1 MAIETDARGGEA
13 VRSLVAA
20 ARAGLIAGAEAE
32 SLVTGVVRMIE
43 DVEVSL
49 NRLAAQRADLI
60 ALGAALVEAAPEV
73 MVPVLPGED
82 TGPASVAVDRARQAL
97 VAELATGAGASETTT
112 WTLVETAIEL
122 VDHLPGVLDTM
133 RTGLIGDRQARQ
145 VVRHGGDLPDAA
157 KAAFEAGVLDSLAA
171 DRTAAGVGRAAR
183 RWRDRVHPVTPA
195 ERHTRAAHE
204 RAVHLDPAP
213 DGMAW
218 LTAFL
223 PAVQASAIFDKID
236 QVARTLGGDPEETRT
251 LAQRRADVLTALA
264 LDSGTWS
271 DVCGVAGISDG
282 DVLGGRSRSD
292 DRDREPG
299 CPSTVTPDRA
309 GHLATVTPD
318 EHRAGHLTVTPDE
331 HRAGG
336 FAGTEAGPAPPGTID
351 PRLLSLRPTVA
362 VTVPVLT
369 LLGRSEEPGNL
380 DGYGPIDPAT
390 ARALAANAPSFIRIL
405 THPETGAVLSVGRDR
420 YAVPADLRT
429 WLRLRDQTCRFPG
442 CSRVAVRCDVDHTV
456 AFREGGARGRTDAGN
471 LAHLCRKHHRLKHTT
486 RWSVEQRLDGELTW
500 TSPTGRHYAS
510 RPGLDLAAVTAVG
523 SVGAEGN
530 PCPFEGT
537 DSG

>member
-1 MAIETDARGGEA
+1 MAIETDARGGES
-13 VRSLVAA
+13 VRSLVTA

-43 DVEVSL
+43 DVELSL

-122 VDHLPGVLDTM
+122 VDHLPGVLDAM

-145 VVRHGGDLPDAA
+145 VVRHGGDLPEAA
-157 KAAFEAGVLDSLAA
+157 KAAFEAGVLGSLGA
-171 DRTAAGVGRAAR
+171 DRTAAGIGRAAR
-183 RWRDRVHPVTPA
+183 RWRDRVHPVAPA

-236 QVARTLGGDPEETRT
+236 QVARTLGDDPEETRT

-271 DVCGVAGISDG
+271 DVCGVSGIPDG
-282 DVLGGRSRSD
+282 DMPGGSSRSH
-292 DRDREPG
+292 DRDREPED
-299 CPSTVTPDRA
+299 PATVTPGGA

-318 EHRAGHLTVTPDE
+318 GPG
-331 HRAGG
+331 AGG
-336 FAGTEAGPAPPGTID
+336 FVGTEAGPAPPGTID

-369 LLGRSEEPGNL
+369 LLGRSEEPGHL

-405 THPETGAVLSVGRDR
+405 THPETGAVLSVGRNR

-486 RWSVEQRLDGELTW
+486 RWSVEQRLDGGLTW
-500 TSPTGRHYAS
+500 TSPTGRHHAS
-510 RPGLDLAAVTAVG
+510 RPGLDLAGVTAVG
-523 SVGAEGN
+523 SVGDPEVN
-530 PCPFEGT
+530 PCPSEEKG
-537 DSG
+537 SG